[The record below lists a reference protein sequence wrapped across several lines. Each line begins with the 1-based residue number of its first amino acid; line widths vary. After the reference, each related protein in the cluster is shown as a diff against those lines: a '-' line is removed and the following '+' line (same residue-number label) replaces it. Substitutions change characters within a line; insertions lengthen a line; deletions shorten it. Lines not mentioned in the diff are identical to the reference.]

1 MKRTTSQTGHPPPSP
16 FTYQVGPERK
26 ETAPPHLIG
35 ASLPCQDDDVRMATA
50 TILLAPAR
58 GSRRG
63 GWPLRGIKAT
73 LVALISLRGNP
84 FQRKRNDGIDPK
96 HDCSEKRLPVDSIG
110 IFSSPSSTPG
120 PSCQAGLLPAAA
132 AATPGTGFH
141 IHRCV
146 SQRINE

>member
-1 MKRTTSQTGHPPPSP
+1 MP
-16 FTYQVGPERK
+16 
-26 ETAPPHLIG
+26 L
-35 ASLPCQDDDVRMATA
+35 SLVRMMTSGWS
-50 TILLAPAR
+50 LQPSYSDR
-58 GSRRG
+58 PGDQDG

-84 FQRKRNDGIDPK
+84 FQRKRNDGIDLK

-110 IFSSPSSTPG
+110 IFSSSSSTPG

-146 SQRINE
+146 NVVAAPSSPSRTQPPHPQDVPPEA